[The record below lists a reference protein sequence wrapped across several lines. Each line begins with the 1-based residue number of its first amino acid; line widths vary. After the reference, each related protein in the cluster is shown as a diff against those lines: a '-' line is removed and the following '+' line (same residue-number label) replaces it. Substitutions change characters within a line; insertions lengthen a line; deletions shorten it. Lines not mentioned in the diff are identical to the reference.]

1 MELINYTRL
10 TPTFGGSFSNGW
22 EVMKKYFMY
31 LLLVVIIV
39 GFFKGPS
46 GGIKFSSDNM
56 DWHLLP
62 VILFL
67 AFIGVA
73 YAFLVMPVITYGSKL
88 IYLDAVRDK
97 EIDIKKMFDGFRNY
111 LNVILANLLHTVLIF
126 VGILF
131 FIIPGIVIA
140 CRLAFV
146 PYLVMDE
153 NLDGVQAIERS
164 WKLTKGKGFTILFM
178 AIASFFIGIAGII
191 CLIVGILPALIWIHS
206 SFASLYQAA
215 LNKENGTIDY

>member
-22 EVMKKYFMY
+22 DVMKKYFMY

-39 GFFKGPS
+39 GIFNGPS
-46 GGIKFSSDNM
+46 GGAKFSSDDMN
-56 DWHLLP
+56 WHLLP
-62 VILFL
+62 FVLFFV
-67 AFIGVA
+67 FIGVA
-73 YAFLVMPVITYGSKL
+73 YAFLVLPVITYGSKL

-97 EIDIKKMFDGFRNY
+97 EIDIKKLFDGFRIY
-111 LNVILANLLHTVLIF
+111 LNIILANLLKTVLVF
-126 VGILF
+126 VGFLML
-131 FIIPGIVIA
+131 IIPGIIAA

-153 NLDGVQAIERS
+153 KLDGVQAVERS
-164 WKLTKGKGFTILFM
+164 WKLTRGKGWTIFFM
-178 AIASFFIGIAGII
+178 GITSFFIVIAGLI
-191 CLIVGILPALIWIHS
+191 CLIIGIFPALIWVHS

-215 LNKENGTIDY
+215 LNEENGSIDY